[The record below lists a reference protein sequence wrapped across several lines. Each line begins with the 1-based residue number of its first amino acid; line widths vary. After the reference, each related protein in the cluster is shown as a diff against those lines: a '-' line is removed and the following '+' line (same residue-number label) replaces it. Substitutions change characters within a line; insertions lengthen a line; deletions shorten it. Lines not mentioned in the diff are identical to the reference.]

1 MVSSDWEL
9 DEDVG
14 RAEKSQQK
22 QRALALLSPHKAAG
36 WVWRSWTD
44 RLPCRA
50 GPGGEA
56 QAGRELI
63 PNLTVPAP
71 FVCVCVCL
79 RVCVYGRCSVCLPN
93 MNQVCNAKGWSWI

>member
-14 RAEKSQQK
+14 RAEQSQQK
-22 QRALALLSPHKAAG
+22 QRALALLGLHKPAG
-36 WVWRSWTD
+36 RAWRSWMR

-50 GPGGEA
+50 GPGGGA

-63 PNLTVPAP
+63 PNLTVPP
-71 FVCVCVCL
+71 SVCVCVCVCL
-79 RVCVYGRCSVCLPN
+79 RVSVYGRCSVCLPDV
-93 MNQVCNAKGWSWI
+93 NQARNAKGWI